1 MAQTM
6 SPFKIEAYLTW
17 QNESDARKEAL
28 KNAEQL
34 PGETDSAFQMR
45 LDAMPQPRTWLQF
58 AIDPYEDGA
67 PKDPSANAPG
77 MLDPTDP
84 LNADSLLLNPEWAR
98 MIPGQDFESLYFY
111 KQSQRGRAS
120 SLERI
125 SEELFPSTVSRTSA
139 ADYLASPWNIFS
151 QKDGSRYEA
160 HEVDNFWVRTGFN
173 ALAGTWNLVYV
184 PLGLIA
190 MSFAVRKGLPN
201 LFAAAA
207 DIPDEVAEVTLG
219 D

>member
-45 LDAMPQPRTWLQF
+45 LDAMPQPRTWLEF
-58 AIDPYEDGA
+58 AIDPLEDGA

-111 KQSQRGRAS
+111 KQSQKGRAG

-125 SEELFPSTVSRTSA
+125 SEEIFPSRQSTTTDVSSA
-139 ADYLASPWNIFS
+139 PDQAS
-151 QKDGSRYEA
+151 
-160 HEVDNFWVRTGFN
+160 T
-173 ALAGTWNLVYV
+173 
-184 PLGLIA
+184 
-190 MSFAVRKGLPN
+190 
-201 LFAAAA
+201 AAANFA
-207 DIPDEVAEVTLG
+207 RAEVQDRISQMKQKLQQKIGTS
-219 D
+219 